1 MRWRAEE
8 AAWCDRGET
17 RLRRPGPRFS
27 REDSPLP
34 LRHWSFYCKRLVLRN
49 ICQVKKRRIVE
60 TRLSIFL
67 FTGSLREG
75 GCNQLLIMELSLLL
89 GLLQFY
95 LIRGG
100 FTFKAKDEF
109 LIHWW
114 DVLQEVWLLTG
125 LNGGHMTA
133 YLVPGKRKDLGNC
146 LSRALCICLCVCHW
160 HRQMTADIILC
171 PSVYNMWGL
180 AWSWD
185 DIKGLYSKSWSDDR
199 QERWQIFNL

>member
-34 LRHWSFYCKRLVLRN
+34 LRHWSFYCKRLVFRN

-95 LIRGG
+95 HIRGG

-109 LIHWW
+109 SIQWW

-125 LNGGHMTA
+125 LNGGHMTV
-133 YLVPGKRKDLGNC
+133 YLVPGKRKYLGNY
-146 LSRALCICLCVCHW
+146 LSIEIQIQRPRNLILGQKIPRVTIDMHTFIFDL
-160 HRQMTADIILC
+160 QKTNMNTYGSLQIINTFL
-171 PSVYNMWGL
+171 M
-180 AWSWD
+180 
-185 DIKGLYSKSWSDDR
+185 I
-199 QERWQIFNL
+199 

>member
-1 MRWRAEE
+1 M
-8 AAWCDRGET
+8 T
-17 RLRRPGPRFS
+17 RLG
-27 REDSPLP
+27 
-34 LRHWSFYCKRLVLRN
+34 
-49 ICQVKKRRIVE
+49 
-60 TRLSIFL
+60 IFL

-75 GCNQLLIMELSLLL
+75 GCNQLLVMELSLLL

-133 YLVPGKRKDLGNC
+133 YLVPGKRKDLRNY
-146 LSRALCICLCVCHW
+146 LSIEIQIQRPRNHILGQKNSTGHNWHAYFHFWLAENKHEYLRALSDHKYLFDNIV
-160 HRQMTADIILC
+160 MTHHYITDEGIETRTC
-171 PSVYNMWGL
+171 PDQSKDNYKDHFKKALLNCNLWGSEWRRDKTWPTKIQNYL
-180 AWSWD
+180 
-185 DIKGLYSKSWSDDR
+185 
-199 QERWQIFNL
+199 QP